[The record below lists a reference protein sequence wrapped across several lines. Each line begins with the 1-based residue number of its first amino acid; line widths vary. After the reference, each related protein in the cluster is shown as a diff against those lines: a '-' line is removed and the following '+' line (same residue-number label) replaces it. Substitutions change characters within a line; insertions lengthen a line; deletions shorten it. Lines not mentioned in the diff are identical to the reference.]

1 MVATVTQL
9 HSPAQEIERLQSL
22 FAKQKAAF
30 RHTPMP
36 TAKARIEQLNK
47 LKAAVIRHQDSIA
60 SAVNEDFSCRAKDE
74 TLIAEIM
81 ITVQSL
87 NYMIKNVRKWM
98 RPSRRHVSALFAPS
112 FNQVVYQPLGVVG
125 IMVPWNYPTGHR
137 TARHRDCLGQPSHD
151 QDVGIYPSRQRGN
164 QRSAGRSF

>member
-47 LKAAVIRHQDSIA
+47 LKAAVIRH
-60 SAVNEDFSCRAKDE
+60 K
-74 TLIAEIM
+74 TPLL
-81 ITVQSL
+81 VQSMKIL
-87 NYMIKNVRKWM
+87 
-98 RPSRRHVSALFAPS
+98 AAAPKMK
-112 FNQVVYQPLGVVG
+112 P
-125 IMVPWNYPTGHR
+125 
-137 TARHRDCLGQPSHD
+137 
-151 QDVGIYPSRQRGN
+151 
-164 QRSAGRSF
+164 

>member
-98 RPSRRHVSALFAPS
+98 RPSRRHVSALFAHLTKWFTNHS
-112 FNQVVYQPLGVVG
+112 ALSAL
-125 IMVPWNYPTGHR
+125 W
-137 TARHRDCLGQPSHD
+137 CLGITQSNWPS
-151 QDVGIYPSRQRGN
+151 Y
-164 QRSAGRSF
+164 RSPPRLPRATEP